1 MKTLIANRFYY
12 ATLAFMKRYWKL
24 LRTEPLLAKLS
35 LIQLIAYFGAWFS
48 NVAIYTLLITLEVDA
63 SIIAFVAALHF
74 FAGVLQAPLSGVIID
89 RISPKKLMILL
100 TIIEIFCTLMLMSID
115 DISKLPLLYVLVF
128 IRMAAASF
136 QFTLEMSLLPRIL
149 SGKALQSA
157 NEIHS
162 IIWSLSY
169 TLGMALSGLLV
180 YSVGIT
186 YAFLLDAVLFVI
198 VLALQMNLHFTL
210 LKSEKLSRFRTMMGD
225 ALRYI
230 RKERIVWHL
239 MLLHSVVAFTAF
251 DALVV
256 LSAQKYY
263 MNIIAV
269 SLGIGLV
276 HAARAVGL
284 AIGPLFLGEWVNI
297 RRLEY
302 LLFAQ
307 AVAIGL
313 WALAMPNFYAS
324 LGASVLVGF
333 TTTTL
338 WSYTYTLIQ
347 KHTHSDYYGRVVAY
361 NDMIFLAVGGFV
373 SLMIGLLVKLG
384 WTLEAITLVLGSA
397 FFIAAVYYRWL
408 RQHYE
413 LQEIGI

>member
-1 MKTLIANRFYY
+1 
-12 ATLAFMKRYWKL
+12 MKRYWKL
-24 LRTEPLLAKLS
+24 LRSEPLLAKLS

-48 NVAIYTLLITLEVDA
+48 NVAIYTLLITLDVDA

-74 FAGVLQAPLSGVIID
+74 FAGVLQAPLSGVIVD

-100 TIIEIFCTLMLMSID
+100 TIIEICCTLMLVNID
-115 DISKLPLLYVLVF
+115 DVSKLPLLYVLVF

-149 SGKALQSA
+149 SGKSLQSA

-169 TLGMALSGLLV
+169 TLGMALSGFLV

-186 YAFLLDAVLFVI
+186 AAFLLDAVLFVI
-198 VLALQMNLHFTL
+198 VLILQANLHFTL
-210 LKSEKLSRFRTMMGD
+210 GKNEKTSRFRTMMGD

-230 RKERIVWHL
+230 RRERIVWHL

-263 MNIIAV
+263 INIIAV

-284 AIGPLFLGEWVNI
+284 AIGPLFLGEWVTI
-297 RRLEY
+297 KRLEF
-302 LLFAQ
+302 LLLAE
-307 AVAIGL
+307 ALAIGL
-313 WALAMPNFYAS
+313 WAWVMSDFYAS
-324 LGASVLVGF
+324 LAASVLVGF
-333 TTTTL
+333 MTTTL
-338 WSYTYTLIQ
+338 WSYTYTLLQ
-347 KHTHSDYYGRVVAY
+347 KHTAYEYYGRVVAY
-361 NDMIFLAVGGFV
+361 NDMIFLTVGGFV
-373 SLMIGLLVKLG
+373 SLLIGFLVKSQ
-384 WTLEAITLVLGSA
+384 WELESITLVLAGA
-397 FFIAAVYYRWL
+397 FLIAAVYYRWL

-413 LQEIGI
+413 LQEIGA